1 MRREQAV
8 DFVDQA
14 VDLGPA
20 TVPPLEVVSRVLH
33 VHRGRDQDSVTG
45 GELAE
50 LFSIHDRTVANVCMG
65 YALQC
70 TYGQM

>member
-1 MRREQAV
+1 
-8 DFVDQA
+8 
-14 VDLGPA
+14 
-20 TVPPLEVVSRVLH
+20 VLH